1 MPTQQELNISSGS
14 LSLIKQRDSGSGVI
28 FVNPSDSSV
37 DIKMENTSFE
47 IDNKS
52 VNEHIDTAFSYYKF
66 PARVIIEDVSDAD
79 LTAQLEAVT
88 TDTAL
93 FYRYQASPM
102 VLPNIDIPSIGKPLK
117 IILSPERSF
126 IHSAMF
132 FMTRID
138 ETKTV
143 DQFQGFKQK
152 EELYNWNN
160 TFFNRVRNE
169 GWATENQYHYGVR
182 YYFRKDEQYRDERL
196 TSIDPHNP
204 HTGDEVGFFML
215 GWTSIWQ
222 QGVYYDQFVIQEP
235 YLKDDLNFDNSY
247 FFKIYNACRYTPA
260 GRRIVELDR
269 IAKKQTHS
277 GTSNGRYINSSVAT
291 NEFKN
296 VKFKEYNWDWYYVQQ
311 QQVSVIYMLGEKGQ
325 RSSYMYKNPD
335 GTLYIPDKTF
345 LLNYTFDSILD
356 ANFKE
361 IQFNQLI
368 DGSQQQT
375 NRFTVTKDVL
385 GYNTDIMFNINI
397 GLSHLGEKSTFIVRL
412 IRYNGLSSNKY
423 DVVDQ
428 FDTSDVKDRTVLEIS
443 DNAVQEKN
451 QLIEINGLKKE
462 IASEEKKL
470 ATEQQTL
477 GSHRESLDF
486 WYRQRTAQLET
497 IAKLSAAITENERQI
512 KFFKD
517 QITWINAY
525 YARVLVYSKDLKEYS
540 AQLNKRYATRSTLA
554 TQNTDAQTKLESI
567 DEEIRD
573 YNNHVTY
580 WTKEINKTTNYIAGL
595 KSRLTPLEAN
605 YSAMAKLGDNA
616 DIILGEDIYL
626 KPGKTVFN
634 FTYTIPQRELNIYDS
649 YAVEI
654 LTNSPIL
661 TQLEDSSI
669 IDYRNGIAMELIA
682 DNTSWEIM
690 PMTEYTKKYTDKWK
704 NAFASSKIN
713 VDDPI
718 GNTGGESGVD
728 LTKVND
734 TSTGDTKQSDAG
746 KG

>member
-14 LSLIKQRDSGSGVI
+14 LSLIKQRDSRSGVI
-28 FVNPSDSSV
+28 FVNPTDSNV

-66 PARVIIEDVSDAD
+66 PARVIVEDISDVD

-102 VLPNIDIPSIGKPLK
+102 VLPNINIPSIGTSLK
-117 IILSPERSF
+117 LILDPQRSF
-126 IHSAMF
+126 MHSPLF
-132 FMTRID
+132 FKNRID
-138 ETKTV
+138 ETLTV
-143 DQFQGFKQK
+143 DKFQNLAQGQ
-152 EELYNWNN
+152 EIINYDNA
-160 TFFNRVRNE
+160 FFNRARNDN
-169 GWATENQYHYGVR
+169 WAIVNQYHYGVR
-182 YYFRKDEQYRDERL
+182 YYLRKEEEYRDERL
-196 TSIDPHNP
+196 TSIDPRNP

-215 GWTSIWQ
+215 GWSETWQ

-235 YLKDDLNFDNSY
+235 YLKDNLTFSESY
-247 FFKIYNACRYTPA
+247 FFKIYDSIRYTAA
-260 GRRIVELDR
+260 GRRIVQLDR
-269 IAKKQTHS
+269 SAAKQVRE

-296 VKFKEYNWDWYYVQQ
+296 VKFKEYNWDWYYIPQQ
-311 QQVSVIYMLGEKGQ
+311 RTSVAHILGDAGQ
-325 RSSYMYKNPD
+325 RSSYQYKNPD
-335 GTLYIPDKTF
+335 GTLYTPDRTF
-345 LLNYTFDSILD
+345 LLHYTFDSILD

-368 DGSQQQT
+368 DGSQQQV

-423 DVVDQ
+423 DVIDQ
-428 FDTSDVKDRTVLEIS
+428 FDTSDVKDRTVLQIS
-443 DNAVQEKN
+443 DSKALDKQLLVDINA
-451 QLIEINGLKKE
+451 LKKE
-462 IASEEKKL
+462 IASEGKKL
-470 ATEQQTL
+470 ASEQQHITNHKATL
-477 GSHRESLDF
+477 DY
-486 WYRQRTAQLET
+486 WNRQRGIQLTEIT
-497 IAKLSAAITENERQI
+497 NIGNSITGNEDRIGYLIDWIKWANGTLARRVYYSTEIREKSAELI
-512 KFFKD
+512 
-517 QITWINAY
+517 
-525 YARVLVYSKDLKEYS
+525 
-540 AQLNKRYATRSTLA
+540 KRYATRSTLA
-554 TQNTDAQTKLESI
+554 TQNTNAQTKLESI

-573 YNNHVTY
+573 YNNHITY
-580 WTKEINKTTNYIAGL
+580 WTNESNNTTKYIAGL
-595 KSRLTPLEAN
+595 KSSLALKQAN
-605 YSAMAKLGDNA
+605 YSAMPDLGINA

-634 FTYTIPQRELNIYDS
+634 FTYRIPQRELNIYDS

-661 TQLEDSSI
+661 APYESTSV
-669 IDYRNGIAMELIA
+669 IDYQGGVAMELIA

-690 PMTEYTKKYTDKWK
+690 PMTEYTKKYTDKWQ
-704 NAFASSKIN
+704 NTFASSKIN
-713 VDDPI
+713 VDTPN
-718 GNTGGESGVD
+718 GNTGG
-728 LTKVND
+728 
-734 TSTGDTKQSDAG
+734 TGTGGTTQLPTQLPG
-746 KG
+746 TGGQ

>member
-28 FVNPSDSSV
+28 FVNPADSTV
-37 DIKMENTSFE
+37 DIKIENYGFE

-102 VLPNIDIPSIGKPLK
+102 VLPNIDIPSVGKQLK

-204 HTGDEVGFFML
+204 HTGDEVGFFMM
-215 GWTSIWQ
+215 GWSSTWQ

-260 GRRIVELDR
+260 GRRIVELDQ

-296 VKFKEYNWDWYYVQQ
+296 VKFKEYTWDWYYIQQ
-311 QQVSVIYMLGEKGQ
+311 QQVSVIHVLGENGE
-325 RSSYMYKNPD
+325 RSSYMYKKPD
-335 GTLYIPDKTF
+335 GSLYIPEKTF
-345 LLNYTFDSILD
+345 KLNYTFDSILD

-423 DVVDQ
+423 DVVNQ
-428 FDTSDVKDRTVLEIS
+428 FDTSDVQDRTVLQIT
-443 DNAVQEKN
+443 DNALLEKK
-451 QLIEINGLKKE
+451 QLAEITELRKN

-477 GSHRESLDF
+477 ESHKQSRDF
-486 WYRQRTAQLET
+486 WYRQRNAQLET
-497 IAKLSAAITENERQI
+497 LATLSASIAENERQI
-512 KFFKD
+512 KFYIE
-517 QITWINAY
+517 QIKWINEKY
-525 YARVLVYSKDLKEYS
+525 LRVLWYSKELKEYS
-540 AQLNKRYATRSTLA
+540 EQLNKRYATRSTLA
-554 TQNTDAQTKLESI
+554 TQNTDAKTKLESI

-573 YNNHVTY
+573 YNNLVTY
-580 WTKEINKTTNYIAGL
+580 WTTEVTKTTDYIAGL
-595 KSRLTPLEAN
+595 KSTLAIKQAN
-605 YSAMAKLGDNA
+605 YSALPNLGDNA
-616 DIILGEDIYL
+616 DIILGENIYL

-634 FTYTIPQRELNIYDS
+634 FTHKILQRDLNIYDS

-690 PMTEYTKKYTDKWK
+690 PMTEYTKKYTDKWQ
-704 NAFASSKIN
+704 NNFSSSKISVDNTNTTTGTN
-713 VDDPI
+713 VA
-718 GNTGGESGVD
+718 VD
-728 LTKVND
+728 LTKVGD
-734 TSTGDTKQSDAG
+734 TSIGNQQQGNATKG
-746 KG
+746 